1 VVQVKEK
8 FGTLRFYCGGTEAID
23 KYVRL
28 AERFSSV
35 TCEDCGKLGKAN
47 DSGWIRTQCDACR
60 NRIKESD

>member
-1 VVQVKEK
+1 MVQVKEK
-8 FGTLRFYCGGTEAID
+8 FGTLRFYCGATEAID

-28 AERFSSV
+28 AERLSSV
-35 TCEDCGKLGKAN
+35 TCEDCGKLGKPN